1 MCDMA
6 SIAEEYET
14 IPYLLIT
21 FVYQSLD
28 GWSDD
33 WYVDEFGP
41 EDFLMATYDGVAAS
55 VMQGRSDPLSFDM
68 DVVEVDREEHV
79 DMAAIDTERVTLSP
93 TMDSEDVAF
102 AFDAAMSNLYGSTL
116 SSADM

>member
-1 MCDMA
+1 MA

-41 EDFLMATYDGVAAS
+41 DGFLMATYDGVAAS
-55 VMQGRSDPLSFDM
+55 VTQDRSDPLSFDM
-68 DVVEVDREEHV
+68 DVVEVDSEERV
-79 DMAAIDTERVTLSP
+79 NLEVIDTERVTLSP
-93 TMDSEDVAF
+93 TMDSDDVAS
-102 AFDAAMSNLYGSTL
+102 AFDAAMLSLYGSIP
-116 SSADM
+116 SGSDM

>member
-1 MCDMA
+1 MA

-41 EDFLMATYDGVAAS
+41 EGFLMATYDGVGVS
-55 VMQGRSDPLSFDM
+55 VRQDRSDPLSFDM
-68 DVVEVDREEHV
+68 DVVDAEGVDSYGLAGVE
-79 DMAAIDTERVTLSP
+79 TERVDLSA
-93 TMDSEDVAF
+93 TMDRDDVAS
-102 AFDAAMSNLYGSTL
+102 AFDAAMLSLYGSIP
-116 SSADM
+116 SGSDM